1 MHKRER
7 SQSSHHSQTYQKS
20 CEVLV
25 IPIFDQVPGLGF
37 WSAGLVEIIN
47 YHNYYSSMIFS
58 LSSERGLVASQT

>member
-25 IPIFDQVPGLGF
+25 IPIFDQVPGL
-37 WSAGLVEIIN
+37 VEIIN
-47 YHNYYSSMIFS
+47 YHNYYSNMIFS
-58 LSSERGLVASQT
+58 SSSERGLVASQT